1 MTQSTIHL
9 DYQRGVYAAG
19 LDDVAPALPFSHDE
33 LERRARELIGP
44 RLYSWVGGGAG
55 AGETL
60 RANREGFGAWR
71 IVPRMLRDVSQRDLA
86 TEVCGM
92 RLASPLLLAPIG
104 VHTILHPDGELAVA
118 RAAART
124 GVPLVASTPSA
135 FTLEAIAAAMGDAR
149 RWFQFYWPNDRE
161 LAASLLRR
169 AEGAGYSAI
178 VVTLDTFML
187 GWRPTDLTA
196 AYMPFLRGIGI
207 ANYLEDPVFRSRLA
221 APPEDDLPAA
231 VAHWTSCYSD
241 PSVTWDDL
249 AFLRE
254 HTALPILLKGI
265 LHPDDARAAVAHG
278 ADAIVVSNH
287 GGRQV
292 DGAVGA
298 IAALPSVVAAVPADY
313 PVLFDSGIRTGAD
326 VVKALALGARAVLV
340 GRPYM
345 WGLALGGEPGVAQV
359 IQGLLAELELTM
371 ALSGVASVGALE
383 PGVLRPAG
391 G

>member
-1 MTQSTIHL
+1 MSQSTIHL

-71 IVPRMLRDVSQRDLA
+71 IVPRMLRDVSQRELGV
-86 TEVCGM
+86 EVCGM
-92 RLASPLLLAPIG
+92 RLDSPLLLAPIG

-124 GVPLVASTPSA
+124 GVPMVASTPSA
-135 FTLEAIAAAMGDAR
+135 FTLEAIAAEMGDAR

-169 AEGAGYSAI
+169 AEDAGYSAI

-241 PSVTWDDL
+241 PSVTWEDL

-265 LHPDDARAAVAHG
+265 LHPDDARAAAAHG

-298 IAALPSVVAAVPADY
+298 IAALPAVVAAVPADL

-326 VVKALALGARAVLV
+326 VVKALAIGARAVLV

-345 WGLALGGEPGVAQV
+345 WGLALGGEPGVTQV

>member
-1 MTQSTIHL
+1 MTKSTIHL
-9 DYQRGVYAAG
+9 DYQRSVYAAG
-19 LDDVAPALPFSHDE
+19 LGDVAPALPFSHDE

-60 RANREGFGAWR
+60 RANRAGFGAWQ
-71 IVPRMLRDVSQRDLA
+71 IVPRMLRDVSQRELA
-86 TEVCGM
+86 VEVCGM
-92 RLASPLLLAPIG
+92 RLESPLLLAPIG

-124 GVPLVASTPSA
+124 GVPMVASTPSA
-135 FTLEAIAAAMGDAR
+135 FTLEAIADAMGDAR

-161 LAASLLRR
+161 LAASLLQR
-169 AEGAGYSAI
+169 AEAAGYSAI

-221 APPEDDLPAA
+221 VPPDDDLPAA

-241 PSVTWDDL
+241 PSVTWEDL

-254 HTALPILLKGI
+254 HTSLPILLKGI
-265 LHPDDARAAVAHG
+265 LHPDDARAALAHG
-278 ADAIVVSNH
+278 VDAIVVSNH

-298 IAALPSVVAAVPADY
+298 IAALPAVAAAVPADF

-326 VVKALALGARAVLV
+326 ILKALALGARAVLV

-345 WGLALGGEPGVAQV
+345 WALALGGEPGVAQV

-371 ALSGVASVGALE
+371 ALSGVASVRELE
-383 PGVLRPAG
+383 PGLLRPSAG
-391 G
+391 